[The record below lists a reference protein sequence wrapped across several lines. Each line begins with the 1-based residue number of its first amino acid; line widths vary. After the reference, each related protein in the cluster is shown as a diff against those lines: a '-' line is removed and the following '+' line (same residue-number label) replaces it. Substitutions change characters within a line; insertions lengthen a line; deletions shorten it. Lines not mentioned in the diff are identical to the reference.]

1 MALIEMRKIWGLSSN
16 DYTVG
21 GSAMAARRTFLI
33 LALAVGLAAP
43 AGGSGAE
50 SKNSALKTQD
60 GTATYYAKRFHGQT
74 TASGVPFDQNA
85 LMAAHH
91 RWPFGTKVRV
101 INLENER
108 SVQVRIVDRLAKRSK
123 AIVDLSRKAA
133 QELRFL
139 RTGEGRIRVR
149 LEVLE
154 WGE

>member
-1 MALIEMRKIWGLSSN
+1 MA
-16 DYTVG
+16 V
-21 GSAMAARRTFLI
+21 RRSLLM

-43 AGGSGAE
+43 SDGAGAE
-50 SKNSALKTQD
+50 SKDPALKTQE
-60 GTATYYAKRFHGQT
+60 GTATYYAKRFHGRT
-74 TASGVPFDQNA
+74 TASGVRFDQNA

-101 INLENER
+101 INLDNDR
-108 SVQVRIVDRLAKRSK
+108 TVQVRIVDRLAKRST
-123 AIVDLSRKAA
+123 AIIDLSHKAA
-133 QELRFL
+133 RELRFL